1 MTMGSD
7 SSGDVRQR
15 RGSSGDGGRPTTD
28 AARVDLVIVGA
39 GAAGL
44 AAADTARELGLDFAM
59 LEAAPHVGGRAHTDT
74 ETFGFPWDR
83 GAHWLHSADTNPFT
97 KLADGHGFRY
107 RRDPQPQRLRLTK
120 AGRWADKAEQDE
132 AMGFVER
139 GYAAAEKAGDAGR
152 DVAYSEVVER
162 EDRWFGA
169 FDAAVAEEFG
179 VNTDRG
185 STLDY
190 ASYEDT
196 GRNWPVWDGYGALV
210 VRHGADLPVS
220 LSTPVE
226 RVDWDEG
233 GVRVTTPR
241 GEFSAGAA
249 ILTVSTGVL
258 AGGSIFF
265 SPELPG
271 WKRDAVEGLPM
282 GKVNKVAILFDR
294 DVFGI
299 EEDTYVV
306 VTGGEPRTLTFEI
319 RPSGRDFAVGY
330 VSGRL
335 CDEMEEAGEAAMV
348 EFALA
353 HLKEM
358 FGAGIERH
366 VSKTACTLWGSDPF
380 VRGAYSAALPGKAHL
395 RADLAR
401 PLKDVLFFA
410 GEAAS
415 VGSFSTVHGA
425 RRTGVDAA
433 QAAARALA
441 RTGGR

>member
-1 MTMGSD
+1 MMTGGKG
-7 SSGDVRQR
+7 GDARQR
-15 RGSSGDGGRPTTD
+15 QEAFGAGGRPTTGS

-44 AAADTARELGLDFAM
+44 AAAETARGLGLDFAL
-59 LEAAPHVGGRAHTDT
+59 LEASSRVGGRAHTDT
-74 ETFGFPWDR
+74 GTFGFPWDR
-83 GAHWLHSADTNPFT
+83 GAHWLHSANINPFT
-97 KLADGHGFRY
+97 GLADGHGFRY
-107 RRDPQPQRLRLTK
+107 RRDPQPQRLRLAGT
-120 AGRWADKAEQDE
+120 GRWADKAEQDE
-132 AMGFVER
+132 ATGFVER
-139 GYAAAEKAGDAGR
+139 GYAAAREAGRAGR
-152 DVAYSEVVER
+152 DVAYGEVVER
-162 EDRWFGA
+162 EDPWFGA

-179 VNTDRG
+179 VNTDRA

-226 RVDWDEG
+226 SVDWGEG
-233 GVRVTTPR
+233 GVLVTTPR
-241 GEFSAGAA
+241 GAFSAGSA
-249 ILTVSTGVL
+249 IVTVSTGVL
-258 AGGSIFF
+258 AEGSILF
-265 SPELPG
+265 SPELPR

-282 GKVNKVAILFDR
+282 GKVNKIAVLFDR
-294 DVFGI
+294 AVFGI
-299 EEDTYVV
+299 EEDSYVV

-319 RPSGRDFAVGY
+319 RPSGHNFAVGY

-335 CDEMEEAGEAAMV
+335 CEELEGAGEAAMV
-348 EFALA
+348 AFALD

-358 FGAGIERH
+358 FGAGIGRH
-366 VSKTACTLWGSDPF
+366 VSKTACTLWGSDPL

-401 PLKDVLFFA
+401 PVGGVLFFA

-415 VGSFSTVHGA
+415 TGSFSTVHGA
-425 RRTGVDAA
+425 RQTGIDATK
-433 QAAARALA
+433 AAARALVTA
-441 RTGGR
+441 GGR